1 MWMCVAKFAL
11 KNLVLIACIWPLDD
25 FQKYFINVFGFFF
38 SFLNIYFFFLHIRK
52 ISSFVRRKQ
61 IFACRLYTTKSVF
74 FCEGRELNILN
85 RLWSLLFCQK
95 KKKQLGFVS
104 LVLLLKMLTQKK
116 KKQLGFFFSSF
127 NANIIDI
134 GKLSGKNTQVAIGID
149 ALKSFCKWGTI
160 HYIKKHNNN
169 NTKKNTPSIY
179 LFIYDRKKSTDCIL
193 FIFLYCIFYFKHS
206 IGKMWSN

>member
-38 SFLNIYFFFLHIRK
+38 YFLNIYFFFLHIRK
-52 ISSFVRRKQ
+52 ISSFVKRKQ

-74 FCEGRELNILN
+74 FCEGRELDLLNILN
-85 RLWSLLFCQK
+85 RLWYLLFCQK
-95 KKKQLGFVS
+95 KKKTIRLCVPCSFVENAH
-104 LVLLLKMLTQKK
+104 THTK

-169 NTKKNTPSIY
+169 NTKKILLQFIY
-179 LFIYDRKKSTDCIL
+179 LFT
-193 FIFLYCIFYFKHS
+193 
-206 IGKMWSN
+206 IGKNLLTAFCSFFYIVFFISSIQ